1 MEACMYNDFGNIDV
15 LIENDVFTIEIGRLD
30 SATHAGLAKVFR
42 AAHESDARVVVVTGT
57 DRSFLNPTNYDL
69 EWVKRLGVFPEM
81 LQIFKEAEDIIRDAL
96 NVDKPTIAKVWA
108 PGAHSL
114 GASIAL
120 ACDFVIAAEDATFS
134 DPHVSGFGVPPGD
147 GGALLW
153 PARIGLSRARE
164 FLMLD
169 RSCTAREAVD
179 MGLINRAVPA
189 DELDEEVDRVID
201 KLLSFDQLGVR
212 MTKKW
217 LNQYLNQFMNVV
229 GLGTLAAEGMVLSS
243 GNFAKK
249 VDAYADVLEH
259 QKQPDQG

>member
-1 MEACMYNDFGNIDV
+1 MYDDFGQIHVSID
-15 LIENDVFTIEIGRLD
+15 NDVFTIEIGGLD

-42 AAHESDARVVVVTGT
+42 AAHESDARVVVVTGK
-57 DRSFLNPTNYDL
+57 DRTFLNPTMYDI
-69 EWVKRLGVFPEM
+69 EWVKKLGIYQDM

-120 ACDFVIAAEDATFS
+120 ACDFVIAADDATFS

-153 PARIGLSRARE
+153 PARIGLGRARE
-164 FLMLD
+164 FLLLD
-169 RSCTAREAVD
+169 RACTAKEAVEI
-179 MGLINRAVPA
+179 GLINRAVPA
-189 DELDEEVDRVID
+189 DELDEEVDQVVQ

-217 LNQYLNQFMNVV
+217 LNQYLNQYMNVV
-229 GLGTLAAEGMVLSS
+229 GMGTLAAEGMVLAS
-243 GNFAKK
+243 GNFAEK
-249 VDAYADVLEH
+249 VDAYAKVLEQ
-259 QKQPDQG
+259 QKSAE